1 MAIVNFPAR
10 VQKSC
15 VTLDEIDHRLLDLVQ
30 ADAARPLHELGDAIG
45 LSPSAVQRR
54 LTRLRAAGVIRAEVA
69 VLDPETLGAGMTSVI
84 LVALIDDD
92 EKHHTGFRERMLAEH
107 RVQHCYSIVGHWD
120 YVVVLLTPD
129 LKANRHLSR
138 RLFDK
143 HVKRFETLP
152 AFEVIKSSQAVPV
165 PGVSRGSG
173 R

>member
-1 MAIVNFPAR
+1 MP
-10 VQKSC
+10 
-15 VTLDEIDHRLLDLVQ
+15 LDEIDHLLLDLVQ
-30 ADAARPLHELGDAIG
+30 ADAARPLHDLGDAVG

-84 LVALIDDD
+84 LVALTDDD
-92 EKHHTGFRERMLAEH
+92 EKRHTAFRERMLAEH
-107 RVQHCYSIVGHWD
+107 RVQHCYSIVGQWD

-129 LKANRHLSR
+129 LKASRYLSR
-138 RLFDK
+138 KLFDK

-152 AFEVIKSSQAVPV
+152 AFEVVKSSQAVPV